1 MGIDRC
7 WCASWSSKS
16 VAGRSRPGWVQFPH
30 IPAILRRN
38 IMPKCVLVCVT
49 RQKTSEKLIK
59 KGVELTKGEE
69 GSCLNVIHVV
79 NENDKLLYNL
89 SDGDALEYLFEI
101 TKDVGA
107 ANLVVKRSKDVIKT
121 IVDYAGEINC
131 THIVL
136 GNSNNPSNN
145 FVVKLQRKLP
155 NVEFIV

>member
-1 MGIDRC
+1 
-7 WCASWSSKS
+7 
-16 VAGRSRPGWVQFPH
+16 
-30 IPAILRRN
+30 
-38 IMPKCVLVCVT
+38 MPKCVLVCVT
-49 RQKTSEKLIK
+49 RQKTSERLIN
-59 KGVELTKGEE
+59 KGVELSKGDE

-121 IVDYAGEINC
+121 IVSYAEEINC

-145 FVVKLQRKLP
+145 FVAKLQRKLP
-155 NVEFIV
+155 NIEFML

>member
-1 MGIDRC
+1 
-7 WCASWSSKS
+7 
-16 VAGRSRPGWVQFPH
+16 
-30 IPAILRRN
+30 
-38 IMPKCVLVCVT
+38 MPKCVLVCVT
-49 RQKTSEKLIK
+49 RQKTSEKLIN
-59 KGVELTKGEE
+59 KGVELSKGDE

-79 NENDKLLYNL
+79 NENDKLLYSL
-89 SDGDALEYLFEI
+89 SDGDALEYLFDI

-121 IVDYAGEINC
+121 IVDYAEEINC

-145 FVVKLQRKLP
+145 FVAKLQRKLP